1 MASIEFGS
9 ALLDLKTIAFLTQAI
24 DIGTRCLLLKF
35 GENCFIDAE
44 IINIFLKSKMAATA
58 ILDFSINLHI

>member
-9 ALLDLKTIAFLTQAI
+9 ALLDLKTIAFRTQAI

-44 IINIFLKSKMAATA
+44 IINIF
-58 ILDFSINLHI
+58 

>member
-1 MASIEFGS
+1 MTSIELGP

-44 IINIFLKSKMAATA
+44 IINIFEIQDGGHRHLG
-58 ILDFSINLHI
+58 F

>member
-1 MASIEFGS
+1 MTSIEFGPAVA

-24 DIGTRCLLLKF
+24 DIGTRCLLLNF

-44 IINIFLKSKMAATA
+44 IINIFEIQNGGHRHLG
-58 ILDFSINLHI
+58 F

>member
-1 MASIEFGS
+1 MTSIEFGPAVA

-44 IINIFLKSKMAATA
+44 IINIFLNPRWRPPISW
-58 ILDFSINLHI
+58 ILA

>member
-1 MASIEFGS
+1 MTSIEFGPAVA

-44 IINIFLKSKMAATA
+44 IINIL
-58 ILDFSINLHI
+58 

>member
-44 IINIFLKSKMAATA
+44 IINIFEIQDGGHRHLG
-58 ILDFSINLHI
+58 F